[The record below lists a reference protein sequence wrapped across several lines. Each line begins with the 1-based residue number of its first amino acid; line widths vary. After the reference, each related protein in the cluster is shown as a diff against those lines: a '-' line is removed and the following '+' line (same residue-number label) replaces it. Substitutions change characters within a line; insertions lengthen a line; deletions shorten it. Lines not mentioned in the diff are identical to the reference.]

1 MHKKKLLSENNSLLY
16 LLYYE
21 KYMLYTFKTAY
32 SQILNPSFFKTYPKP
47 SWLSPRPI
55 SNSQLHALLHF
66 HLCPIYLVVF
76 KGSYNLRWDISS

>member
-32 SQILNPSFFKTYPKP
+32 RQILNPSFLKP
-47 SWLSPRPI
+47 IL
-55 SNSQLHALLHF
+55 N
-66 HLCPIYLVVF
+66 HL
-76 KGSYNLRWDISS
+76 G